1 MTLDALNP
9 LKDTVYIHSIWGMVM
24 NKERE
29 SNVGRMPEL
38 TDFGMIYSA
47 LGKLI
52 VVDLVMEDSLKGCVG
67 NPQDFPDLKV
77 SLRSD
82 MARELAKALLDCADA
97 IDAGMHHP
105 SVKLMN

>member
-1 MTLDALNP
+1 MKN
-9 LKDTVYIHSIWGMVM
+9 
-24 NKERE
+24 ERE

-47 LGKLI
+47 IGKLI
-52 VVDLVMEDSLKGCVG
+52 VIDLVMEDSLKGHVG
-67 NPQDFPDLKV
+67 DPQDYPDLKV

-82 MARELAKALLDCADA
+82 MARDLAKALLDCADA

-105 SVKLMN
+105 CVKIIE